1 MLSACVRPVTPPKL
15 LRSEAIFTCALSV
28 HSAWQPAVSIPLLPH
43 TPPTLTL
50 VVPSATFEEI
60 SMSPDRR
67 ASQADAVAFEADP
80 KTPPTCTSEY
90 SSPWAI
96 FTVPPISVE
105 TSETAHSPTPES
117 DPTAPPKLMVPLL
130 SIEASPVNFAV
141 QSVMELP
148 ELPQTM
154 PALQVASPPF
164 GTSSEPPKSAVQL
177 SIEASA
183 VEPTMPPAW
192 A

>member
-1 MLSACVRPVTPPKL
+1 M

-117 DPTAPPKLMVPLL
+117 DPTAPPKLMAPLL